1 MKIFISADME
11 GITGITH
18 DEQTEGSSNQYIH
31 GCKLMTGDVNAA
43 IEGCLEAGADEIYVK
58 DAHGNGRNI
67 IIEELNKHAILIPG
81 WDIMMNMVQ
90 GIDESFDALIL
101 IGYHSMIH
109 TENGILAHTMT
120 SSIRGLSINNHPIG
134 EAELSSLIA
143 GYYGVPVV
151 FISGDHA
158 VVNELRRFVGEI
170 PYVITKYGMGRE
182 TGRLLHPSLTHT
194 SIKEKVSEAV
204 RKREQFKPLQMEPPL
219 NVSVKLSSAKA
230 TDLVSLVPGI
240 QKTNTD
246 EISCSLNTPIELLKM
261 LRIIMGL
268 AWSIR

>member
-1 MKIFISADME
+1 MKIFISVDME

-18 DEQTEGSSNQYIH
+18 DEQTEGSSSQYIH

-43 IEGCLEAGADEIYVK
+43 VEGCLEAGADEIYVK

-67 IIEELNKHAILIPG
+67 IVEELNKHAILIPG
-81 WDIMMNMVQ
+81 WDTMMNMVQ
-90 GIDESFDALIL
+90 GIDASFNALVL

-109 TENGILAHTMT
+109 TENGILSHTMT
-120 SSIRGLSINNHPIG
+120 GSIRRLCINNHPVG

-151 FISGDHA
+151 FISGDDA

-182 TGRLLHPSLTHT
+182 TGKIIHPSLTQMN
-194 SIKEKVSEAV
+194 IKEKVFEAIS
-204 RKREQFKPLQMEPPL
+204 KCGQFKPFEMELPL
-219 NVSVKLSSAKA
+219 NVSIRLSSTKA
-230 TDLVSLVPGI
+230 TDLVALVPGI
-240 QKTNTD
+240 QKVNTD
-246 EISCSLNTPIELLKM
+246 EVFCSLDTPIELLKM